1 MTDYKHVES
10 THWTPKQIAVHCKAI
25 GADKPPAPRK
35 YQDQTIT
42 APQLGFNNKYIKKG
56 GATR

>member
-1 MTDYKHVES
+1 MVDYNKV
-10 THWTPKQIAVHCKAI
+10 TRTKWTPEQIAEHCRVI

-35 YQDQTIT
+35 YQDNTIT

-56 GATR
+56 GSTR